1 MGILDKISK
10 NKKIS
15 EYIFKEEATP
25 KDFINTGC
33 LSLNVLFS
41 GKLDGGIPIGKVNQ
55 IAAPSS
61 LGKSFIGMKVAKNA
75 QKKGLEVIYL
85 DSEYA
90 YDPQFAD
97 NVGIEEDKMLV
108 IQDNQIESL
117 QQTVMQIASEV
128 EKEDRSKVLLVIDSW
143 GGLVTSKT
151 VEDATSGKDVS
162 DMTISKKKNSF
173 ARLLTGLGFT
183 IFVINQ
189 VYDSMNQYDPL
200 AIGGGRGI
208 YFASSSIVLG
218 SSKAKNKESSGDITG
233 AIVTA
238 STKKSR
244 FAKENSKLK
253 YLINYDG
260 GISPFYGMLEDA
272 LEGGYIEKPTVGWYT
287 RPCVENDRKWREKEL
302 YTKEFWGPVIA
313 NTDFKWYVEKKYTFE
328 HSEINDEDFNWD
340 DIETADA

>member
-1 MGILDKISK
+1 MSIIGKISK

-15 EYIFKEEATP
+15 EFIYKEESIP

-61 LGKSFIGMKVAKNA
+61 LGKSFVGMKVAKNA
-75 QKKGLEVIYL
+75 QKKGMEVIYL
-85 DSEYA
+85 DTEFA
-90 YDPQFAD
+90 YDHEFAK
-97 NVGIEEDKMLV
+97 NVGIDNSKILV
-108 IQDNQIESL
+108 LQDNQIESV
-117 QQTVMQIASEV
+117 QKSIMQICE
-128 EKEDRSKVLLVIDSW
+128 ELDKDERKKVLVIIDSW
-143 GGLVTSKT
+143 GGVVTSKT
-151 VEDATSGKDVS
+151 VNDATDGKDVS

-173 ARLLTGLGFT
+173 ARLLTGLGMT

-200 AIGGGRGI
+200 AIAGGRGI

-218 SSKAKNKESSGDITG
+218 SSKAKHKENSTATEVTG
-233 AIVTA
+233 AVVTA
-238 STKKSR
+238 QTKKSR

-260 GISPFYGMLEDA
+260 GISPFYGMLENA
-272 LEGGYIEKPTVGWYT
+272 LEGGYVEKPSLGWYS
-287 RPCVENDRKWREKEL
+287 RPCVEDDRKWREKEL
-302 YTKEFWGPVIA
+302 YTKDFWAPIIQ
-313 NTDFKWYVEKKYTFE
+313 NTDFKWYIEKKYTFE

-340 DIETADA
+340 DEV